1 MSFIPVVLLPLIL
14 ASAVFYVTYRNA
26 VSGVVKKYSYNI
38 VANLSVNIDDQLVA
52 LTQSCND
59 FAYSADVQRLV
70 MDEKLYPYENET
82 KLTMENLDVMK
93 GLLPSSRR
101 MKRCKGNLY
110 LLREWPG
117 PVL

>member
-1 MSFIPVVLLPLIL
+1 MTVGFKQLREARSGFAFRVYMSFIPVVLLPLIL

-59 FAYSADVQRLV
+59 LHILPMYSGWSW
-70 MDEKLYPYENET
+70 
-82 KLTMENLDVMK
+82 MK
-93 GLLPSSRR
+93 NFTPMKMRQSLPW
-101 MKRCKGNLY
+101 KT
-110 LLREWPG
+110 WT
-117 PVL
+117 